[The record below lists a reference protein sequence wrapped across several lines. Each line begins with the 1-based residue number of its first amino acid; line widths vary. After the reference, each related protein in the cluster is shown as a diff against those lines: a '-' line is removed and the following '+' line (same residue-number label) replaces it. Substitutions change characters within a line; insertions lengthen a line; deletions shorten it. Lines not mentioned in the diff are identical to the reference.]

1 MELTLT
7 KISVLI
13 VIGALFAYK
22 NTVKNFKQ
30 TVENV
35 DSTYDYIIIGAG
47 SAGCVLAARLS
58 EDPNNRVLLLEAGGE
73 ELDNANISIPAAA
86 LNAWNT
92 SADWVYITTPQK
104 NSGFAQIGDENRHY
118 WPRGKGIGGSNNL
131 NIMQYVRGSRYDYD
145 EWKEQGCDG
154 WGYDDVLPY
163 FLKSE
168 DIRIDD
174 LKKSRYHNS
183 GGPLAVIKDTVF
195 PIWKRF
201 VDGGK
206 ELGYDEV
213 DYNGAEQIGFGGS
226 QVNVRDGTRGSTA
239 TQFLRPSMG
248 RPNLHVV
255 VNAHVTT
262 VVIDNKVATGV
273 AFVKDNRKQIVSAS
287 REVILSAGAIG
298 SPQILMLS
306 GVGPQKHLNNLNIPV
321 VVDLPV
327 GQNMEDH
334 IYSFIPGTM
343 NTSEGLTGPKVESLS
358 SIGQYLM
365 FGTGPL
371 STTGLV
377 GTAFIK
383 SSKCKTKYPDIQF
396 HLFATLIIEELAKY
410 SPNGAKGLFPVDWVD
425 SFALLTILLHPK
437 SKGFVELKSNDP
449 FNYPII
455 EPNYFEQEEDMHI
468 MIEIMRK
475 GLELLNTKSFRELGT
490 QVDRLKVPVCS
501 HTTYL
506 SDEHLKCFIQHFAV
520 TTYHPT
526 STCRMGSL
534 NDPNTVVD
542 TELRVKGI
550 NNLRVVDASVMPHVT
565 SGNTNAPTI
574 MIAEKAADMIRGIDS
589 VAKLRTKLKQIA

>member
-7 KISVLI
+7 RISVI
-13 VIGALFAYK
+13 IAIGALFAYK
-22 NTVKNFKQ
+22 YIAKNTKL

-35 DSTYDYIIIGAG
+35 NSTYDYIIIGAG

-73 ELDNANISIPAAA
+73 ETDNANISIPAAA
-86 LNAWNT
+86 LSVWNT
-92 SADWVYITTPQK
+92 SSDWVYSTTQQR

-145 EWKEQGCDG
+145 EWEDQGCDG
-154 WGYDDVLPY
+154 WGYDDVLPC

-174 LKKSRYHNS
+174 LKNSRFHNS

-213 DYNGAEQIGFGGS
+213 DYNGAEQIGFGRS
-226 QVNVRDGTRGSTA
+226 QVNVRDGARGSTA
-239 TQFLRPSMG
+239 AQFLRPSMG
-248 RPNLHVV
+248 RSNLHVV

-273 AFVKDNRKQIVSAS
+273 AFIKDNRKQIVSAG

-306 GVGPQKHLNNLNIPV
+306 GIGPGQNLNSFNIPV

-334 IYSFIPGTM
+334 ICSFIPGTM
-343 NTSEGLTGPKVESLS
+343 NTSEGFTGPKVESLS
-358 SIGQYLM
+358 SVGRYLM

-396 HLFATLIIEELAKY
+396 HLLATLFIQELAKY
-410 SPNGAKGLFPVDWVD
+410 SQKYTKGLFPDEWID
-425 SFALLTILLHPK
+425 GFALSTILLHPK
-437 SKGFVELKSNDP
+437 SKGFMELKSNDP
-449 FNYPII
+449 FDYPII
-455 EPNYFEQEEDMHI
+455 EPNYFEQEEDMHM
-468 MIEIMRK
+468 MIESMRK
-475 GLELLNTKSFRELGT
+475 GLELLNTQSFREIGT

-506 SDEHLKCFIQHFAV
+506 SDEHLKCLILHFAATV
-520 TTYHPT
+520 YHPT

-534 NDPNTVVD
+534 NDSNTVVD

-550 NNLRVVDASVMPHVT
+550 KNLRVVDASVMPHVT

-589 VAKLRTKLKQIA
+589 VAKVRNKLKQTA

>member
-7 KISVLI
+7 RISVI
-13 VIGALFAYK
+13 IAIGALFAYK
-22 NTVKNFKQ
+22 YIAKNTKL

-35 DSTYDYIIIGAG
+35 NSTYDYIIIGAG

-73 ELDNANISIPAAA
+73 ETDNANISIPAAA
-86 LNAWNT
+86 LSVWNT
-92 SADWVYITTPQK
+92 SSDWHYATEKLRICTNWRRKPSLLAKRQRNRT
-104 NSGFAQIGDENRHY
+104 SGEA
-118 WPRGKGIGGSNNL
+118 
-131 NIMQYVRGSRYDYD
+131 
-145 EWKEQGCDG
+145 GCDG
-154 WGYDDVLPY
+154 WGYDDVLPC

-174 LKKSRYHNS
+174 LKNSRFHNS

-213 DYNGAEQIGFGGS
+213 DYNGAEQIGFGRS
-226 QVNVRDGTRGSTA
+226 QVNVRDGARGSTA
-239 TQFLRPSMG
+239 AQFLRPSMG
-248 RPNLHVV
+248 RSNLHVV

-273 AFVKDNRKQIVSAS
+273 AFIKDNRKQIVSAG

-306 GVGPQKHLNNLNIPV
+306 GIGPGQNLNSFNIPV

-334 IYSFIPGTM
+334 ICSFIPGTM
-343 NTSEGLTGPKVESLS
+343 NTSEGFTGPKVESLS
-358 SIGQYLM
+358 SVGRYLM

-396 HLFATLIIEELAKY
+396 HLLATLFIQELAKY
-410 SPNGAKGLFPVDWVD
+410 SQKYTKGLFPDEWID
-425 SFALLTILLHPK
+425 GFALSTILLHPK
-437 SKGFVELKSNDP
+437 SKGFMELKSNDP
-449 FNYPII
+449 FDYPII
-455 EPNYFEQEEDMHI
+455 EPNYFEQEEDMHM
-468 MIEIMRK
+468 MIESMRK
-475 GLELLNTKSFRELGT
+475 GLELLNTQSFREIGT

-506 SDEHLKCFIQHFAV
+506 SDEHLKCLILHFAATV
-520 TTYHPT
+520 YHPT

-534 NDPNTVVD
+534 NDSNTVVD

-550 NNLRVVDASVMPHVT
+550 KNLRVVDASVMPHVT

-589 VAKLRTKLKQIA
+589 VAKVRNKLKQTA